1 VGHCPFGPDPCCL
14 AALRPVSNERLPL
27 LVVGGF
33 LGAGKTTLINHWL
46 TESREPALRL
56 AVLVNDFGAINI
68 DAASIASRG
77 GDVIALTN
85 GCICCSIGEDLAG
98 ALIRVIDA
106 NVPVDA
112 IVVEASGVSDPW
124 RIAQIALAEPQL
136 ILAGVLVLVDA
147 SVAAQQSS
155 DPLLADTLVRQLK
168 SADLVVFNKTDL
180 ADEAAARMARDWVH
194 EQVPSTPCI
203 DSAASTVPLQTL
215 LDSSQ
220 GLPGLRTSSA
230 EMRPGQQTQPHATQF
245 ESWSTRPHN
254 GFDIDVLRKRLAQM
268 PAGVLRLKGFVRSEE
283 GVWWELQFA
292 GRHLSL
298 RKVQAL
304 RHEGDAGVVAIGLPA
319 QLPRAAL
326 ASLFSSETGMARPAR
341 SSENL
346 EWARKARTSANMRS
360 EN

>member
-1 VGHCPFGPDPCCL
+1 MGHCPFGPDPCCL

-180 ADEAAARMARDWVH
+180 AVAVGADLELMERDTRRMRGDGPFVFA
-194 EQVPSTPCI
+194 QVKH
-203 DSAASTVPLQTL
+203 
-215 LDSSQ
+215 
-220 GLPGLRTSSA
+220 G
-230 EMRPGQQTQPHATQF
+230 
-245 ESWSTRPHN
+245 
-254 GFDIDVLRKRLAQM
+254 
-268 PAGVLRLKGFVRSEE
+268 E
-283 GVWWELQFA
+283 GVDKIADFIIHAWQ
-292 GRHLSL
+292 H
-298 RKVQAL
+298 AL
-304 RHEGDAGVVAIGLPA
+304 GVTHGH
-319 QLPRAAL
+319 
-326 ASLFSSETGMARPAR
+326 
-341 SSENL
+341 
-346 EWARKARTSANMRS
+346 
-360 EN
+360 